1 MTNNLLTTFKEMLNE
16 TDWMDEQSKKVA
28 LEKVRKRR
36 IKLFFNVKLHLKKF
50 G

>member
-28 LEKVRKRR
+28 LEKVRKMS
-36 IKLFFNVKLHLKKF
+36 LEFFVKLKYHFK
-50 G
+50 